1 MNILQNTT
9 IISVLLISTFIHG
22 ITKSNLF
29 RYPIETVDSKYGT
42 KEKSGVKFEKK
53 KKKRNDYINKR
64 FPGCPFLSTGN
75 LPSNVL
81 LYQLDE
87 KENSEFAF
95 FVIATSASSC

>member
-53 KKKRNDYINKR
+53 KKKERTKKKR
-64 FPGCPFLSTGN
+64 YEGKKRR
-75 LPSNVL
+75 
-81 LYQLDE
+81 E
-87 KENSEFAF
+87 
-95 FVIATSASSC
+95 I

>member
-53 KKKRNDYINKR
+53 KKKEM
-64 FPGCPFLSTGN
+64 T
-75 LPSNVL
+75 
-81 LYQLDE
+81 
-87 KENSEFAF
+87 
-95 FVIATSASSC
+95 T